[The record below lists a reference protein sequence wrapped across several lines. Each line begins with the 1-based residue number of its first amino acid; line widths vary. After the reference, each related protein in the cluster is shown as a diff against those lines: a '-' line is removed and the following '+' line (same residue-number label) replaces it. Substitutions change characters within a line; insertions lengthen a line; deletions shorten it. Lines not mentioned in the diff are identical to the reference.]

1 MCEREY
7 VSYLDIKQ
15 ANVHEIQICKP
26 VDVGQRSGLHASVR
40 LSDFF
45 WNTYVGGGL
54 VDKAVSC
61 GS

>member
-1 MCEREY
+1 M
-7 VSYLDIKQ
+7 
-15 ANVHEIQICKP
+15 HEIQICKH